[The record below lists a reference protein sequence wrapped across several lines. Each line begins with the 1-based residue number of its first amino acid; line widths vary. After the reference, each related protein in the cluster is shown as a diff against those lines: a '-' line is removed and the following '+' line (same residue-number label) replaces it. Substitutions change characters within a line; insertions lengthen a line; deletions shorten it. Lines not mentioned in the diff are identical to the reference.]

1 MASVIEKGWLGAADR
16 AGTASGEI
24 GLISVSAGG
33 SNRSHETAES
43 EALSRVLGRSEATRI
58 FAPRS
63 LVGEGEA
70 WTSALQVA
78 LAAHSVFS
86 GRSMTSQNIAP
97 DASPV
102 LHERAGDGELP
113 YRTAIVSGIGPGQN
127 YSAIHLSGLD
137 A

>member
-1 MASVIEKGWLGAADR
+1 MLILESETHARERGAKIYCRLDSWISGRGGQNADMASVIEKSWLGAADR
-16 AGTASGEI
+16 AGTACGEI

-78 LAAHSVFS
+78 LAAHSLGVNRR
-86 GRSMTSQNIAP
+86 GHAGGGGLYYP
-97 DASPV
+97 ASD
-102 LHERAGDGELP
+102 R
-113 YRTAIVSGIGPGQN
+113 
-127 YSAIHLSGLD
+127 
-137 A
+137 